1 MIDLFV
7 EKYHFH
13 EIKLCMDEY
22 ISNEKEKEKLGE

>member
-1 MIDLFV
+1 MF
-7 EKYHFH
+7 EKSNFH